1 MHGSMGSRPCVEIQK
16 ADAVRLC
23 GPHAVFKDVGLALL
37 EIRCEVRTATRHQ
50 GHRGEPI
57 RRNTA
62 MGRLRQQP
70 SHCHFSA
77 RPVRLDNTKALRQN
91 ASRVVRIALCSN
103 AIQRHLSSRNGS
115 CV

>member
-1 MHGSMGSRPCVEIQK
+1 MGSRPCVEIQK

-77 RPVRLDNTKALRQN
+77 RPVRL
-91 ASRVVRIALCSN
+91 
-103 AIQRHLSSRNGS
+103 
-115 CV
+115 